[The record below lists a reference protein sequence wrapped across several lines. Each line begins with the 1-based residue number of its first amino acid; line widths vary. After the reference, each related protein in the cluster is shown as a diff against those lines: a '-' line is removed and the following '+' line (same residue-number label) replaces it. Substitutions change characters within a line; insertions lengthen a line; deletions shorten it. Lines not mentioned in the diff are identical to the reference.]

1 MRPVDPGSTRVLPR
15 GLLVAA
21 VLLLGARVAS
31 GLYEK
36 QHPSEPWSLVA
47 WVPLEQAQAISRER
61 NVPILYY
68 FSADW
73 CSPCQ
78 VLEHDVF
85 NDDYAARGI
94 NTRYIPVKL
103 KDRRQEE
110 GENPPAVQALI
121 NKLGVHA
128 FPSFAIVMP
137 DGKTQS
143 LTRGYNGY
151 TGTLQFLRIPTPS
164 GRRPA
169 PLSRPGSR

>member
-1 MRPVDPGSTRVLPR
+1 MRPVDPGSTRALPR

-78 VLEHDVF
+78 VLERDIF
-85 NDDYAARGI
+85 NNDYAARNI

-103 KDRRQEE
+103 KDTREEE
-110 GENPPAVQALI
+110 GMNLPAVQAVI
-121 NKLGVHA
+121 DQYHVMA
-128 FPSFAIVMP
+128 FPSFVVVAP
-137 DGKTQS
+137 DGKLQHQS
-143 LTRGYNGY
+143 RGYNGY
-151 TGTLQFLRIPTPS
+151 TATLQFLRIPTPS

-169 PLSRPGSR
+169 PLPRPGSR

>member
-1 MRPVDPGSTRVLPR
+1 MRPVDPGSTRALPR
-15 GLLVAA
+15 AWVVAA

-31 GLYEK
+31 GFYEK

-47 WVPLEQAQAISRER
+47 WVPMEKAEALSRER
-61 NVPILYY
+61 HLPILYY

-78 VLEHDVF
+78 VMERDVF
-85 NDDYAARGI
+85 NNDYAARNI

-110 GENPPAVQALI
+110 GENLPAVQALI
-121 NKLGVHA
+121 DAHSVYA
-128 FPSFAIVMP
+128 FPSFAVVGP
-137 DGKTQS
+137 DGKRLR

-151 TGTLQFLRIPTPS
+151 TGTLQFLLIPTPS
-164 GRRPA
+164 G
-169 PLSRPGSR
+169 

>member
-1 MRPVDPGSTRVLPR
+1 MRPVDPGSTRALPR

-31 GLYEK
+31 GFYEK

-47 WVPLEQAQAISRER
+47 WVPLEQAGALSRER
-61 NVPILYY
+61 HLPILYY

-78 VLEHDVF
+78 VMERDVF
-85 NDDYAARGI
+85 NNDYAARNI

-110 GENPPAVQALI
+110 GENLPAVQALI
-121 NKLGVHA
+121 DAHSVYA

-137 DGKTQS
+137 DGKSQRQ
-143 LTRGYNGY
+143 TRGYNGY
-151 TGTLQFLRIPTPS
+151 TGTLQFLLIPTPS
-164 GRRPA
+164 GP
-169 PLSRPGSR
+169 

>member
-1 MRPVDPGSTRVLPR
+1 MRRVDPGSTRALPR

-47 WVPLEQAQAISRER
+47 WVPLEQAQALSRER
-61 NVPILYY
+61 HLPILYY

-73 CSPCQ
+73 CSPCT
-78 VLEHDVF
+78 VMERDVF
-85 NDDYAARGI
+85 NNDYAARGI

-103 KDRRQEE
+103 KDRREEE
-110 GENPPAVQALI
+110 GENKPEVQALI
-121 NKLGVHA
+121 KEHGAYA
-128 FPSFAIVMP
+128 FPFFAIVGP
-137 DGKTQS
+137 DGKAQRS
-143 LTRGYNGY
+143 TRGYNGY

-169 PLSRPGSR
+169 PVR